1 MSVMPTQGV
10 PFLETKITASSEGLS
25 ENIIEMINSVVT
37 LTHLGHNL
45 ILPYL
50 FSSLSGL
57 ESWRVLL
64 VQHSGVSQSFIP
76 NRILRNKK
84 KPCITSILV
93 SYCCCHKLPQTQ
105 GFKTTITSLFWRTEV
120 SPRSPW
126 AETMVSAGF
135 CCFLGALVDSPHP

>member
-37 LTHLGHNL
+37 LTHLGHSL
-45 ILPYL
+45 ILPDP
-50 FSSLSGL
+50 FSSLSGF
-57 ESWRVLL
+57 ESWRVLP

-84 KPCITSILV
+84 KHV
-93 SYCCCHKLPQTQ
+93 SQVY
-105 GFKTTITSLFWRTEV
+105 
-120 SPRSPW
+120 
-126 AETMVSAGF
+126 
-135 CCFLGALVDSPHP
+135 